1 MGEQIMGHRAGI
13 QSEVKRHK
21 PLFVDSKYLEKEYEE
36 VKKWYESDAYK
47 KMMEKV
53 ATRPF
58 YTK

>member
-1 MGEQIMGHRAGI
+1 MGHRAGI

-21 PLFVDSKYLEKEYEE
+21 PLFVDSKYLEKQYEE
-36 VKKWYESDAYK
+36 VKQWYESDAYK
-47 KMMEKV
+47 QMMEKV

>member
-1 MGEQIMGHRAGI
+1 
-13 QSEVKRHK
+13 
-21 PLFVDSKYLEKEYEE
+21 VDSKYLEKEYEE

-47 KMMEKV
+47 QMMEKV